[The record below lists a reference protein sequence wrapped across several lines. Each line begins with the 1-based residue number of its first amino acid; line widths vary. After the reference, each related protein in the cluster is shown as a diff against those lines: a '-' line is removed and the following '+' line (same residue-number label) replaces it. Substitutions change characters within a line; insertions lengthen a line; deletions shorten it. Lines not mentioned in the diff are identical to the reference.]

1 MIQDDRGSLLTKVI
15 LYHRFYRADARH
27 EISCQLVWQLM
38 NGMAEIEAKMISC
51 KFDENILLFRV
62 TIQECVRDE
71 KEMQEIR
78 F

>member
-1 MIQDDRGSLLTKVI
+1 M
-15 LYHRFYRADARH
+15 
-27 EISCQLVWQLM
+27 SCRLVRQLM

-62 TIQECVRDE
+62 SIQECVGRQ